1 MTRLAR
7 ILIAGTA
14 ALMPMTQAF
23 ADGSSESEIINGQI
37 NLNSIWTNNN
47 MQVDNVN
54 GDVNGSA
61 AAVGNALEAVTMNN
75 TIVSNSQYAS
85 GAAIGADMNAM
96 VTNVNGSVNLNTQV
110 GATQPT
116 SRPIRPTRSST
127 PRRNAPS
134 AIRHRPPTPSWH
146 KSRTT

>member
-23 ADGSSESEIINGQI
+23 ADGSSESQIINGQI

-47 MQVDNVN
+47 M
-54 GDVNGSA
+54 
-61 AAVGNALEAVTMNN
+61 EMNN
-75 TIVSNSQYAS
+75 TIVDNNQYAS
-85 GAAIGADMNAM
+85 GAAIGADLNAT

-110 GATQPT
+110 ACNTADISTDPAYTIVNSTQECNVGDP
-116 SRPIRPTRSST
+116 
-127 PRRNAPS
+127 
-134 AIRHRPPTPSWH
+134 
-146 KSRTT
+146 